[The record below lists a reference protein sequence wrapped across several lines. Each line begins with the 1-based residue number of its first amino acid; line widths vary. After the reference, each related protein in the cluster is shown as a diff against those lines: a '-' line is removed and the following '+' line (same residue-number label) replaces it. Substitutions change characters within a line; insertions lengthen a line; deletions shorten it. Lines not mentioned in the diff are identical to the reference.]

1 MFNTGH
7 TNTIVTQRE
16 SVEDKKRL
24 YELERQR
31 KQDNARDRRQ
41 AGRGGLAGLGDTAV
55 GDENNDITMADVR
68 QYKDEQDKLDTLKAR
83 FNVWA
88 LVFAGVLG
96 GLLGSILGAMQIQKM
111 FRGEQ
116 VNYEAATNT
125 MIGSFAG
132 IFCSV
137 TITAFWQCASI
148 YLNKNGRFQKQ
159 LDAEKEALRRKEQ
172 SMMERHD
179 EFIYYDAQRAQS
191 RFYRIFCCSHYG
203 KITSERIIYSSFK
216 SPSPMKGKG
225 CKDYCIYACEY
236 VKGYFIKDVESLDY
250 DYVLDVSVDQSCTEQ
265 ISNVGNIQL
274 HCEAS
279 SDLSVIKSERQ
290 RIVRALKAQNE
301 GALRKALLS
310 AGNIRPLRKLIN
322 RAKNE
327 IVKLQERRREECK
340 KAGQEFIVMYVEEDN
355 KQNTSKLI
363 TVRDVVNPYSV
374 MDDISYRIAKST
386 KSDIKAQ
393 IIKNLESSSEMFGNA
408 TEFLSEPEVAT
419 AINIGGVGHS
429 KTDD

>member
-137 TITAFWQCASI
+137 TITAW
-148 YLNKNGRFQKQ
+148 
-159 LDAEKEALRRKEQ
+159 
-172 SMMERHD
+172 
-179 EFIYYDAQRAQS
+179 
-191 RFYRIFCCSHYG
+191 
-203 KITSERIIYSSFK
+203 
-216 SPSPMKGKG
+216 
-225 CKDYCIYACEY
+225 
-236 VKGYFIKDVESLDY
+236 V
-250 DYVLDVSVDQSCTEQ
+250 
-265 ISNVGNIQL
+265 
-274 HCEAS
+274 
-279 SDLSVIKSERQ
+279 
-290 RIVRALKAQNE
+290 
-301 GALRKALLS
+301 
-310 AGNIRPLRKLIN
+310 
-322 RAKNE
+322 
-327 IVKLQERRREECK
+327 
-340 KAGQEFIVMYVEEDN
+340 
-355 KQNTSKLI
+355 
-363 TVRDVVNPYSV
+363 
-374 MDDISYRIAKST
+374 
-386 KSDIKAQ
+386 
-393 IIKNLESSSEMFGNA
+393 
-408 TEFLSEPEVAT
+408 
-419 AINIGGVGHS
+419 
-429 KTDD
+429 